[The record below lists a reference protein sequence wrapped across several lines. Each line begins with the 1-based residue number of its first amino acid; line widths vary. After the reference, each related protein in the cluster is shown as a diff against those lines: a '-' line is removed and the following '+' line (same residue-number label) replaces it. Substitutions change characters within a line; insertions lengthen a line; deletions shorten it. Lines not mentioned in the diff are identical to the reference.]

1 MIIRTLLWGVGR
13 NVQTKKDVT
22 PTLRLQNLPKKHG
35 FIQILSSKYSD
46 YMMKHARSYNSK
58 AQALKWRSQKES
70 DFENFIYK

>member
-22 PTLRLQNLPKKHG
+22 PTLKLQNLPKNG

-46 YMMKHARSYNSK
+46 YMIKHACSYDSK
-58 AQALKWRSQKES
+58 EQALKWRSQKES